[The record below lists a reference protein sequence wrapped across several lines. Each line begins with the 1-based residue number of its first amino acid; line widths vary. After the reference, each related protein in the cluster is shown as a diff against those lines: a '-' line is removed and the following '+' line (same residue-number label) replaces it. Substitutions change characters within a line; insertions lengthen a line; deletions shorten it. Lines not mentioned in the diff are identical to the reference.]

1 MQNTTVD
8 FTELGTVLKEVQTIC
23 RLRHLSI
30 RTEQAYTH
38 WVRQFI
44 LFNSSTPLAETGT
57 QQVRL
62 YLSHLA
68 QRGVAAS
75 TQNQALNGLVF
86 IIPSGAET

>member
-1 MQNTTVD
+1 MAEMTNGESPALA
-8 FTELGTVLKEVQTIC
+8 ELRIVC
-23 RLRHLSI
+23 RMRHLSI
-30 RTEQAYTH
+30 RTEQAYAH
-38 WVRQFI
+38 WVRQFNI
-44 LFNSSTPLAETGT
+44 FISPTPLAETGT